1 MAGNVYNIKN
11 ISITGDLGSGKSTVA
26 KKLSQK
32 LNLEYFSTG
41 SLQRKLAQ
49 ERGVDTLEL
58 NYISE
63 KDTNIDDYI
72 DQYLKD
78 INVDV
83 EKNYILDSR
92 LAWFFV
98 DKSFKIYL
106 TIVPEIAAKRVLN
119 DHNRQNE
126 PEAHTLEERI
136 YTLLERQ
143 RIENRRFKSIYNVDC
158 RDFNNYNLII
168 DTSYASVDEI
178 VELIVTIYKDYLQ
191 GKKHKKMWVS
201 PQILYPT
208 QDIRSLAS
216 DNAKLLSM
224 QIKNAG
230 FDENYAVD
238 TISVDG
244 ALYIWD
250 GHKRVSASIQNG
262 ISFVP
267 TTLLASDSE
276 EIHKGHT
283 AKMFVD
289 SIPPNKFVYD
299 WEDMHNFEFYKHR
312 S

>member
-1 MAGNVYNIKN
+1 MAGDIYNIKN

-26 KKLSQK
+26 KKLSQR
-32 LNLEYFSTG
+32 LDLEYFSTG
-41 SLQRKLAQ
+41 FLQRKLAQ

-78 INVDV
+78 INVDI
-83 EKNYILDSR
+83 EKNYVLDSR

-106 TIVPEIAAKRVLN
+106 TIVPEIAATRVIN

-126 PEAHTLEERI
+126 PEAHTIEERV

-168 DTSYASVDEI
+168 DTSCASVDEI
-178 VELIVTIYKDYLQ
+178 VNLIVLIYKDYLQ
-191 GKKHKKMWVS
+191 GIHHNRIWVS
-201 PQILYPT
+201 PQVLYPT
-208 QDIRSLAS
+208 QDIRYLAC
-216 DNAKLLSM
+216 DEAKWLSG
-224 QIKNAG
+224 QIKDIG
-230 FDENYAVD
+230 FDENHAVD
-238 TISVDG
+238 AISVDR

-262 ISFVP
+262 ISLIP
-267 TTLLASDSE
+267 IKLLASDNE

-283 AKMFVD
+283 AKVFVD
-289 SIPPNKFVYD
+289 SIPPNKYVYD
-299 WEDMHNFEFYKHR
+299 WEDMHNIEFYKHR
-312 S
+312 I